1 MSTKVEVFTSPG
13 WEAEVDTDWAEGLF
27 AVFLRSAKGGKR
39 PRTGTK
45 ALGKN
50 EPSDSVILLTVR
62 KDGEINVEQVEVTP
76 APVPPLDGTPTSP
89 ASETRRTRKPR
100 RPDEGTAKLRD
111 SAPPDGAGRSGS
123 GRRGALRSKVA
134 APPPPPPPS
143 SPRRPIPPVPPP
155 PPPRVRLPT
164 PAASAT
170 AAAPPARP
178 PRSTV
183 VPAAISREQTVR
195 ETAPPDM
202 RITVPAALKTTPL
215 DDEGIRSFLFEMGA
229 LVKYGHRSQV
239 RAEFDKK
246 TPQHAEDP
254 RFRRLA
260 IDFYFEHAMQAD
272 AIDALF
278 GLASLYFDRHDMPR
292 MRECLDE
299 ILQHEPGSRRARKMR
314 ELLDKRPGRSR
325 APSSGGR

>member
-27 AVFLRSAKGGKR
+27 AVFLRSAKGQKR
-39 PRTGTK
+39 PRTGSK
-45 ALGKN
+45 AFGKN
-50 EPSDSVILLTVR
+50 EPSDGVILLTVR
-62 KDGEINVEQVEVTP
+62 KDGAVSVEHVDSE
-76 APVPPLDGTPTSP
+76 PPPSPPDSTPTSP
-89 ASETRRTRKPR
+89 GSETRRTRKPR

-111 SAPPDGAGRSGS
+111 SGPPESAGRSGT
-123 GRRGALRSKVA
+123 GRRAAPRAKHT

-155 PPPRVRLPT
+155 PPPRVA
-164 PAASAT
+164 PAPVAPALV
-170 AAAPPARP
+170 PPARP
-178 PRSTV
+178 PRSAV
-183 VPAAISREQTVR
+183 APPASSREQTVR
-195 ETAPPDM
+195 ESAPPDM
-202 RITVPAALKTTPL
+202 RVTVPAAIGSTPL
-215 DDEGIRSFLFEMGA
+215 DDEGIRAFLFEMAA
-229 LVKYGHRSQV
+229 LVKYGHGTQV
-239 RAEFDKK
+239 RAEFDKRM
-246 TPQHAEDP
+246 PQHAEDP
-254 RFRRLA
+254 RFRRLT
-260 IDFYFEHAMQAD
+260 IDFYFEHGMPAD